1 MASSTLRCCH
11 PRGDPLCSQKS
22 VTAMGRDL
30 ATLMTVLQQ
39 WGDRWIYGEGHEPLP
54 IGIQPVSSRR

>member
-1 MASSTLRCCH
+1 
-11 PRGDPLCSQKS
+11 
-22 VTAMGRDL
+22 MGRDL